1 MNEVIQNAY
10 KMADTINKLGS
21 QFEKLE
27 ESIDKVQRGTLMV
40 KVEDY
45 SYRLD
50 QLDIQE
56 QPIKDKIIEYLERQK
71 EDALDGV
78 QTLTIASDREAIKDE
93 VRKELLEELKKQF
106 MDSNAELRAVKDEK
120 LIYSPSKHGLAVQK
134 MMCDACVAR
143 FEKEIKKAEEP
154 NEITEHAK
162 EVVKKVVAKEGYRSV
177 DDLDLEEVKAYYL
190 QEGMTQKRAAKHF
203 NVGQNAFGRYLQ
215 QHGLSK
221 PPVAQKKK
229 MDPVEEKKVELD
241 DKKVVD
247 LICNKR
253 KTLTEAAEILG
264 TDKKTLHEYCRVH
277 QISFPSRND

>member
-1 MNEVIQNAY
+1 MNEIIQNAY

-56 QPIKDKIIEYLERQK
+56 QPIKEKIIENLEKQK
-71 EDALDGV
+71 EDAMDGL
-78 QTLTIASDREAIKDE
+78 QALTTASDIEAIKDE
-93 VRKELLEELKKQF
+93 VKKELLEELKEQF
-106 MDSNAELRAVKDEK
+106 MASNAELRAVKDEK
-120 LIYSPSKHGLAVQK
+120 LIHSPSEHSISVQK
-134 MMCDACVAR
+134 MMGECM
-143 FEKEIKKAEEP
+143 EKEIKKAQEQ

-162 EVVKKVVAKEGYRSV
+162 EVVKQVVAKAGYRSV
-177 DDLDLEEVKAYYL
+177 DDLDIEEVKAYYL
-190 QEGMTQKRAAKHF
+190 QEGMSQKRAAKHF

-229 MDPVEEKKVELD
+229 TAPVEKNKVELD

-247 LICNKR
+247 LIYNKR

-264 TDKKTLHEYCRVH
+264 TDKKTLYDYCKDH
-277 QISFPSRND
+277 CIKISTPSKSK